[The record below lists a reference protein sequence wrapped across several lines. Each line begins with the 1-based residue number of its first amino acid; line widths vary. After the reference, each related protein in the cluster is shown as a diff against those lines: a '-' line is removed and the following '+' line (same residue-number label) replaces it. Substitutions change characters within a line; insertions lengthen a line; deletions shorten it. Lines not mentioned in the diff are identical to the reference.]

1 MSAAS
6 TLKFLNK
13 LRSAQPQNVVK
24 RTLSLSSA
32 VNNRTEGFQ
41 SGRFTDI
48 GTRAIFDSD
57 HDMFRESCRKFFQE
71 HVVPYH
77 AQWEKDGQVSRECWL
92 EAGKLGLL
100 GTNTPEEFGG
110 IGGDWL
116 SAMIVHEEQ
125 SYVNCSGPGFALH
138 SDIVMPYITN
148 YGTPEQIEKYIP
160 AMTAGEK
167 IGCLAMTEPGA
178 GSDLQGVRTNAV
190 RDGDDW
196 IINGSKVFITN
207 GWMSDVAVVVAI
219 TDKTA
224 KSAAHGISLFLVDTN
239 TPGYKKGKKLDK
251 MGLKAQDTSELFFED
266 CRVPMSAVL
275 GGEKG
280 VNKGFYQLM
289 QELPQE
295 RLLIANL
302 CTAACEYIF
311 EETRDYVKQRKA
323 FGKTLAQL
331 KTIQHTLAEVKTETA
346 VCRAFIDNCNYLH
359 SEKRLDS
366 ATASM
371 AKYWSTDL
379 NNTVAYRCL
388 QLFGGWGF
396 MNEYPISRAYTDAR
410 VQTIYG
416 GSNEIMKELIA
427 RTIVKDP

>member
-1 MSAAS
+1 
-6 TLKFLNK
+6 
-13 LRSAQPQNVVK
+13 
-24 RTLSLSSA
+24 
-32 VNNRTEGFQ
+32 
-41 SGRFTDI
+41 
-48 GTRAIFDSD
+48 
-57 HDMFRESCRKFFQE
+57 
-71 HVVPYH
+71 
-77 AQWEKDGQVSRECWL
+77 
-92 EAGKLGLL
+92 
-100 GTNTPEEFGG
+100 
-110 IGGDWL
+110 
-116 SAMIVHEEQ
+116 
-125 SYVNCSGPGFALH
+125 
-138 SDIVMPYITN
+138 
-148 YGTPEQIEKYIP
+148 
-160 AMTAGEK
+160 
-167 IGCLAMTEPGA
+167 MTEPGA

-224 KSAAHGISLFLVDTN
+224 KSAAHGISLFLVDTD